1 MQTTTNFR
9 FSYLSSVDSNYLQ
22 QIKLNENFALNDL
35 MLNARLYSLTPF
47 VTPPVS
53 AINGVFYLVG
63 KNALEAFA
71 GQDAK
76 IASFTQN
83 GWRFTELSDGMIFFL
98 LENSQFYYS
107 VNGGFERLLSQ
118 SMYSSGGNTFIQV
131 VPQSAV
137 TGSLGGA
144 SSEVINKITSD
155 ITTLQ
160 ATTAKIESDKGLY
173 VLKTDYLIDKA
184 LFTQNLQDTQILLSN
199 VDINTKDIV
208 GCKKSIQTLSD
219 ANSVNVASING
230 LNTAV
235 ANNTSNISGLSTTLD
250 LNIKDITECK
260 ASIKTVSDNLNTSSA
275 NLQTSLTQN
284 TNDIKS
290 LATKTDA
297 NTTGITNCQTSIQT
311 LSDANSVNVASI
323 NGLNTAVA
331 NNTSNISGLSL
342 AIDAIKNTAKNT
354 IISYAKF
361 TTGDFKASMVQTDH
375 DGFLLCD
382 GRAVSRA
389 TYSDLFTLTGSSFG
403 NGDGVATFNLPDFRG
418 RVFGALGQGA
428 GLTLRTLGMSLGE
441 EKHLLTTAE
450 TPVRSHSHTQNVRVA
465 LGTAPT
471 IGVSARGKLETL
483 IGSEQV
489 PSSVS
494 FEQDKA
500 RTTTDSASFTNVN
513 AHNVMQPTLFAGNY
527 FIFSGVSL

>member
-63 KNALEAFA
+63 KSALEAFA

-131 VPQSAV
+131 VPQSTV

-144 SSEVINKITSD
+144 SSETINKITSD

-173 VLKTDYLIDKA
+173 VLKADYLVDKSI
-184 LFTQNLQDTQILLSN
+184 FTQNITDTQTNTQEITTCKASIKTISDNLNTSTKNLQTSINQNIEDIKSLTTKTDSN
-199 VDINTKDIV
+199 I
-208 GCKKSIQTLSD
+208 
-219 ANSVNVASING
+219 ASIND
-230 LNTAV
+230 LNTSV
-235 ANNTSNISGLSTTLD
+235 TTNTNSIGVLNTQVDTNTQEITT
-250 LNIKDITECK
+250 CK

-297 NTTGITNCQTSIQT
+297 NTTGITNCQTSIKT

-361 TTGDFKASMVQTDH
+361 TTGDFKA
-375 DGFLLCD
+375 
-382 GRAVSRA
+382 
-389 TYSDLFTLTGSSFG
+389 
-403 NGDGVATFNLPDFRG
+403 
-418 RVFGALGQGA
+418 
-428 GLTLRTLGMSLGE
+428 
-441 EKHLLTTAE
+441 
-450 TPVRSHSHTQNVRVA
+450 
-465 LGTAPT
+465 
-471 IGVSARGKLETL
+471 
-483 IGSEQV
+483 
-489 PSSVS
+489 
-494 FEQDKA
+494 
-500 RTTTDSASFTNVN
+500 
-513 AHNVMQPTLFAGNY
+513 
-527 FIFSGVSL
+527 